1 MRTNLLVLSLLLIL
15 SLLLSEAQGIRLD
28 KKFMS
33 HWQRKVHE
41 DHGSALVEKTN
52 GGVGEV
58 ILCKDGHC
66 ISGKNRKLITTTST
80 SPSTTI
86 PTSKN
91 EMNEENK
98 ADPMSKGEPGNG
110 KDHGEEENLV
120 VNHGK
125 TGSTSDQHQEFAH
138 SEHFPADIIDMAE
151 LDYSPARRKPPI
163 HN

>member
-1 MRTNLLVLSLLLIL
+1 MNTNLVVLSLLLIL

-33 HWQRKVHE
+33 RWQHKVHE
-41 DHGSALVEKTN
+41 DGSALVEKTN

-66 ISGKNRKLITTTST
+66 ISGKNRKLITTTT

-98 ADPMSKGEPGNG
+98 AHDHPMPKGEPGNG
-110 KDHGEEENLV
+110 KHHGEEENLV

-125 TGSTSDQHQEFAH
+125 TVTSDQHQEFAH
-138 SEHFPADIIDMAE
+138 HEHFPADIIDMAE
-151 LDYSPARRKPPI
+151 MDYSPARRKPPI